1 MVEEEEEGGRRIG
14 VRTGIKEMRRGKE
27 KMRGV
32 EKSLV
37 QKPKGRYKS
46 PVDQLEPVNQ
56 EKDPE
61 KDPERGVTEGDSLP
75 RPQLLPPPPAQRPS
89 R

>member
-1 MVEEEEEGGRRIG
+1 MVEEEEEGGRRTG

-37 QKPKGRYKS
+37 QKQKGRYKS
-46 PVDQLEPVNQ
+46 PVDQSEPVNQ

-61 KDPERGVTEGDSLP
+61 KDPERGVTEGDSLLL
-75 RPQLLPPPPAQRPS
+75 PQLLLPPPAQWPS
-89 R
+89 Q